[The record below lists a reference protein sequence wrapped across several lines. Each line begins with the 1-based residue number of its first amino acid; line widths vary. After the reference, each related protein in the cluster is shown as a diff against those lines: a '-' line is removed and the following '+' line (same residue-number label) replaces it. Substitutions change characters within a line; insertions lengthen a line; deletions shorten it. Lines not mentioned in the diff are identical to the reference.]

1 MGKLLE
7 ASLEPAHEPE
17 ADRIRSLTRDL
28 ERVEGVNL
36 EFYEAFSAKD
46 LDRMSRLW
54 AKTPHVRCVHPGWEL
69 VTGYGEVLRSWQD
82 IFSSIEDVE
91 VTINDV
97 QIEVIGQAAWV
108 NQIVDL
114 AITTEEEETFEA
126 SVVTTNLFE
135 YAQGSWLLVLHHS
148 SNFVEADD
156 EDEGEGEET
165 EDNTRVFG
173 LGPRGHTSN

>member
-7 ASLEPAHEPE
+7 ASLEPANEPE
-17 ADRIRSLTRDL
+17 ADRSRSLTRDL
-28 ERVEGVNL
+28 ERVESANL

-46 LDRMSRLW
+46 MERMARLW

-69 VTGYGEVLRSWQD
+69 VTGYGEVVRSWQD
-82 IFSSIEDVE
+82 IFNSIEDVE

-97 QIEVIGQAAWV
+97 QVEVVGTVAWV

-114 AITTEEEETFEA
+114 AITTADEEAFEA

-135 YAQGSWLLVLHHS
+135 YAQGTWFMVLHHS
-148 SNFVEADD
+148 SNFLEGDD
-156 EDEGEGEET
+156 EDGDGGET
-165 EDNTRVFG
+165 VDNTRVFG
-173 LGPRGHTSN
+173 FSPRGHTSN

>member
-1 MGKLLE
+1 MGKPLG
-7 ASLEPAHEPE
+7 ASLELANEPE
-17 ADRIRSLTRDL
+17 ADEARSLTRDL

-46 LDRMSRLW
+46 MERMARLW

-82 IFSSIEDVE
+82 IFNSIEDVE
-91 VTINDV
+91 VTISEV
-97 QIEVIGQAAWV
+97 QVEVLGTAAWV

-114 AITTEEEETFEA
+114 AITTEDEETFEA

-135 YAQGSWLLVLHHS
+135 YAQGTWLMVLHHS
-148 SNFVEADD
+148 SNFLESDD
-156 EDEGEGEET
+156 EDGGGDET
-165 EDNTRVFG
+165 VDNTRVFG
-173 LGPRGHTSN
+173 FSSRGHTSN